1 MAKKKKWIQKAIK
14 KPGSLTA
21 AAKRA
26 GMSIDEYCAQKNLST
41 KAKRRCNLRKTLTSL
56 PKRGRKSKKKK

>member
-1 MAKKKKWIQKAIK
+1 MVKKKKKWIQGAIK

-26 GMSIDEYCAQKNLST
+26 GMSIDEYCAQKNIRT
-41 KAKRRCNLRKTLTSL
+41 KTKRRCNLRKNLISL
-56 PKRGRKSKKKK
+56 PKRGRKSKKK